1 MPAAAADKVTPKIID
16 PASEHGDEI
25 DASVDR
31 DRIRV
36 VCWTS
41 VALAYFRY
49 QLTLCSWQ
57 ARPRALLLS
66 SLMAKTTR

>member
-1 MPAAAADKVTPKIID
+1 MPAAAADKVAPKIID

-36 VCWTS
+36 VCWDLS
-41 VALAYFRY
+41 RFCVLSI
-49 QLTLCSWQ
+49 LTLCSWQ